1 MGKTTTTK
9 TETKSKPKAEAKEKK
24 PPTVYNLYVQKQLP
38 KLKAENPGLD
48 HKAAFKLV
56 AEAWAKSSENPKNK
70 IQSQK
75 QE

>member
-1 MGKTTTTK
+1 
-9 TETKSKPKAEAKEKK
+9 KK